1 MAGSA
6 LATLKS
12 LFSTVAPLHE
22 ALGVPLAS
30 PQRQTGD
37 LELLRTAVA
46 CYDPSSWS
54 ALSNGAEERPEVAG
68 VDMAKVRSVELGE
81 DSCERGVYAD
91 RSLVRPRCGAH
102 RTGPRRGPR
111 VAWRIEPR
119 TAPRPLRRQ
128 CGLSRPHDLV
138 LVGSTP
144 SEVRRTLEHCG

>member
-54 ALSNGAEERPEVAG
+54 VLSNGVERRSENAG

-102 RTGPRRGPR
+102 RTGPRCAAGI
-111 VAWRIEPR
+111 A
-119 TAPRPLRRQ
+119 RR
-128 CGLSRPHDLV
+128 L
-138 LVGSTP
+138 
-144 SEVRRTLEHCG
+144 